1 MGALLVTVLMLA
13 AVWGRSGFNN
23 QFITIG
29 AVGSAITIGVLSLA
43 AFRVA
48 APQPSRESE
57 AEGNVGFEQTIVGTA
72 ELDSR
77 GVIVAVNSAMSSQ
90 TGYARDHLIGQS
102 LVAVSHPMD
111 RSRHMNAIE
120 QLLCGEKKE
129 VQFEHR
135 YQRPDNTEIWVSEH
149 MHRVGEAHEARIMV
163 QSQDITYRR
172 QATWELARQALHDEL
187 TGLPNRAM
195 LLYRLRAALQ
205 TSNTDN
211 AIIGVMFIDVD
222 RFKVVNDSL
231 GHEVGDQ
238 LIKFIGKNIGTAIR
252 HGDTVSRFGG
262 DEFVVLC
269 PELSG
274 KSEAVAVAE
283 RIRRAVAQPFEHG
296 GNKIHPTLSIGIS
309 TCDPHASTAD
319 ELLRDSDAA
328 MYRAKERGRNR
339 IEFFDDS
346 MRDKLV
352 QRMELESELRTAIRD
367 ESLSMYYQSIVELE
381 SGQPV
386 GFESLIRWVHPTR
399 GLLSPGQFLPTAEE
413 AGLQSNLDTVALRK
427 TARQLADWAA
437 MFPAAQ
443 HLYVSSNIVPKNF
456 KQFVNRID
464 DALRSS
470 GLPPDRLLV
479 EVVENALLDDADGS
493 LSAIQALKEM
503 GVSIAIDDFG
513 TGYSSL
519 SYLTQFKPDKLKI
532 DRSFV
537 SRLPDDRATAAIIRA
552 IAGMADALDITV
564 IAEGVETIQ
573 QAEALHSFGIPL
585 GQGFLYAKP
594 RSPEEI
600 TDWFESNHIKPDVI
614 PAPAPFR
621 AFNSANYHSNMS
633 GT

>member
-1 MGALLVTVLMLA
+1 MSNKPQSLGMSAIGTLLVTILMLA

-23 QFITIG
+23 QFIAVG
-29 AVGSAITIGVLSLA
+29 AVGAAITILLLA
-43 AFRVA
+43 LAVFRVA
-48 APQPSRESE
+48 APASIVAADEDSS
-57 AEGNVGFEQTIVGTA
+57 VGFEQTIVGTA
-72 ELDSR
+72 ELDDR

-90 TGYARDHLIGQS
+90 TGYAKDHLVGQS
-102 LVAVSHPMD
+102 LVAVSHPTD

-120 QLLCGEKKE
+120 QLLSGEKTE

-135 YQRPDNTEIWVSEH
+135 YQRPDDTEIWVSEH
-149 MHRVGEAHEARIMV
+149 MHRVGEGDQTRIMV

-205 TSNTDN
+205 TSNTDG
-211 AIIGVMFIDVD
+211 ALIGVMFIDVD

-283 RIRRAVAQPFEHG
+283 RIRRAIAAPFEHG
-296 GNKIHPTLSIGIS
+296 GNKIHPTLSIGIA

-352 QRMELESELRTAIRD
+352 ERMELESDLRTAIRD

-381 SGQPV
+381 TGQPV
-386 GFESLIRWVHPTR
+386 GFESLVRWVHPTR

-413 AGLQSNLDTVALRK
+413 AGLQANLDTVALRK
-427 TARQLADWAA
+427 TARQLAEWAA

-470 GLPPDRLLV
+470 GLPPERLLI
-479 EVVENALLDDADGS
+479 EVVENQS
-493 LSAIQALKEM
+493 LKEM

-564 IAEGVETIQ
+564 IAEGVETMQ
-573 QAEALHSFGIPL
+573 QAEALHAFGIPL

-600 TDWFESNHIKPDVI
+600 TDWFELNHIKPDVI

-621 AFNSANYHSNMS
+621 AFNSVNYHSNVS
-633 GT
+633 